1 MSRDILRGQWPQ
13 LQGRLRQRWRRFT
26 DDDLAQIGGD
36 RDVLMGAIQ
45 KHYGHSRQRA
55 QNDLDDWLSIEG
67 VG

>member
-13 LQGRLRQRWRRFT
+13 LQGRLRQRWGRFT
-26 DDDLAQIGGD
+26 DDDLAHIEGD
-36 RDVLMGAIQ
+36 RDVLMCTIQ
-45 KHYGHSRQRA
+45 RHYGHSRQQA